1 MQSHTPC
8 KKFWI
13 FNEKAIIRES
23 TVLSTNYGF
32 YTEMNGRQIT
42 EPQNQI
48 NLLKIQHLN
57 NIALCQEMS
66 QMVAAHEQTGD
77 G

>member
-1 MQSHTPC
+1 
-8 KKFWI
+8 
-13 FNEKAIIRES
+13 
-23 TVLSTNYGF
+23 
-32 YTEMNGRQIT
+32 MNGRQIT